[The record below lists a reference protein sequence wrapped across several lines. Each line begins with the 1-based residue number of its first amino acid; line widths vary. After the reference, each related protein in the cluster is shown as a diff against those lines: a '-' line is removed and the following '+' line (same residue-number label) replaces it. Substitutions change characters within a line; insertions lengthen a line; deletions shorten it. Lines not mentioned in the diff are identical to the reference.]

1 MSKKFRPLK
10 KAGRGLYN
18 LVDKLIVT
26 PISTV
31 VYHIQ
36 NKIGKGNKIEK
47 ILNRPNVL
55 LYLSLAF
62 AIVLFFF
69 VDSRAMT
76 YANTDAEVLPN
87 QPVKVVYNSS
97 AYVVEGIPDT
107 VDITLI
113 GKKSE
118 LYLARQ
124 LGNNEVVVDLTDYE
138 ASDTPVKVKMT
149 YNKTISSLNY
159 KLDPSYVMVTIKK
172 KVSAIKN
179 VSYDLMNQDLLDPQ
193 LSVKSVELSKSEVVV
208 KGAQDTLDS
217 IASVKALINLNNSEY
232 KKAGTYNIDNV
243 QLVAYD
249 SNGHIVDNV
258 EIVSTNISATLV
270 LDSYSKKVPVKVL
283 TTGELVNGKAISSI
297 TINGTNIDDYETTI
311 YGEQSVI
318 DSITSVP
325 VTIDVTGQGNNGSK
339 TYSVTISKPSGVRSI
354 ADQTATIQLNFG
366 EAKQKTITVKGILTR
381 NVPNG
386 LVANLASREDMDV
399 EVQIIGVDELINNIN
414 EDNNSIVA
422 YVDLTGY
429 TTGNYNVTVKV
440 EGNDSRLQYIVTKNV
455 NVVLSNGRSN

>member
-1 MSKKFRPLK
+1 MSKKFKPLK
-10 KAGRGLYN
+10 KVGKGLYGII
-18 LVDKLIVT
+18 DKLIVT

-31 VYHIQ
+31 VYHIRD
-36 NKIGKGNKIEK
+36 KVGKNNKIEK

-62 AIVLFFF
+62 AIVLFLF

-76 YANTDAEVLPN
+76 YVNTEAEILPN
-87 QPVKVVYNSS
+87 QPVKVIYNSS
-97 AYVVEGIPDT
+97 AYVVEGIPES

-113 GKKSE
+113 GKRSE

-138 ASDTPVKVKMT
+138 ASDTPIKVKMT
-149 YNKTISSLNY
+149 YNKTISSLDY

-179 VSYDLMNQDLLDPQ
+179 VSYDLMNQDLLDPK
-193 LSVKSVELSKSEVVV
+193 LSVKSVESSKSEVVV
-208 KGAQDTLDS
+208 KGSQDTLDS
-217 IASVKALINLNNSEY
+217 IASIKALINLNNPEY
-232 KKAGTYNIDNV
+232 KKAGTYNVENV

-258 EIVSTNISATLV
+258 EIVSTNISASLV

-283 TTGELVNGKAISSI
+283 TTGELVDGKAISSI

-325 VTIDVTGQGNNGSK
+325 VTIDVTNQGNNGSK

-354 ADQTATIQLNFG
+354 ADATATIQLNFG
-366 EAKQKTITVKGILTR
+366 EAKQKTIIVKGILTR

-386 LVANLASREDMDV
+386 LVANLASREEMDV
-399 EVQIIGVDELINNIN
+399 EVQIIGVDELINSIDEN
-414 EDNNSIVA
+414 NNSIVA

-429 TTGNYNVTVKV
+429 TTGSYSVTVKV
-440 EGNDSRLQYIVTKNV
+440 EGNDSRLKYIVTKNV
-455 NVVLSNGRSN
+455 NVVLSAGRAN